1 MTHRAW
7 DYGGGGSRERES
19 PKKDVQLFP
28 ASGLTKCPYPQL
40 FAGRRYPF
48 AAAIVD
54 VARSIST
61 YPPPYSIRW
70 LQRWARSDW
79 SLGSS
84 SVRLSET

>member
-7 DYGGGGSRERES
+7 DGGGGGGQQRES

-28 ASGLTKCPYPQL
+28 ASGTDKVPYPQL

-61 YPPPYSIRW
+61 YP
-70 LQRWARSDW
+70 
-79 SLGSS
+79 S
-84 SVRLSET
+84 SVQHSLAAAVG